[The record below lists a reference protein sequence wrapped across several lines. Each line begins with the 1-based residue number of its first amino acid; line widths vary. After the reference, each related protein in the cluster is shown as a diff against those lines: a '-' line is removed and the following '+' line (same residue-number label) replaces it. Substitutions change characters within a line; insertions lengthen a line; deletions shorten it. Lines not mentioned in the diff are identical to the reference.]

1 MFWYD
6 VNAFYLYIALLLCDA
21 GSAPSGSFLTI
32 ESHEVHYVFVFALI
46 VGRRSSLRLSARRM
60 TSSTTKSGKRKR
72 PVSRINSEQLSTAEF
87 EAYVQIVWKKIPIT
101 LRYRCLC
108 IDSLYFKAYM
118 ERNKRENVIS
128 WMVRDGSFA
137 QRYVFVPICQANH
150 WSLLILCNFG
160 KDFNNTARPCILLLD
175 SLETREENIEP
186 DVRKFVFA
194 MYKKWK
200 PESSSQHIHNIP
212 FRKPKVPQQKDGNRC
227 GYYVIFFIYRFL
239 LDCMDEFN
247 IDNDYPSFMTQDWFT
262 QSEFDSFSENLSYI
276 WQDVAYEDIQ
286 TAVDTEENAMKE
298 DIAEKKGDDI
308 NKQTALVLYTPES
321 SQEKDNI
328 AQCDNINEETAIVLY
343 TPESSQEKIN
353 IAHDEV
359 KVQKKILKIKVK
371 SVDVR
376 RSPRLATPDAKRRA
390 IEIEPV
396 QLHGSR
402 RSVTEAVKRRR
413 IKTTPPMDARGTR
426 SVARKGKKV
435 EQRSTSKK
443 GKKVEHVEYVTSSDA
458 ETESEHEVKVIE
470 KIKRTAKRK
479 RSERDDKRKKV
490 EHLECIISTDAETES
505 EQEVE
510 EIKKARKRSA
520 TRKTNRRDV
529 HNESSK
535 RKTSKKKNDKTGK
548 KKRNEGKQHIEM
560 PKKLKLR
567 AHPSKFSKAMENL
580 STDQKQWIKD
590 AGFEDLLSFSFR
602 HIPNEMARNVVWFY
616 DPYHNWLNLADKKVI
631 RITEDEVHRVL
642 GLPKGSRKVIIG
654 PANTKTLE
662 EWRDQ
667 YPERKAGHKITELSV
682 MKAITRTGELN
693 LKFKQNFMVLMY
705 NLFIRCTTGSYVSQD
720 VLKLVGSF
728 DEVSEMNW
736 CKLVVDGLKDAS
748 LAWLED
754 PTTQYYTGSLMF
766 LIFFYLDR
774 VQNEVIKVERKDTAF
789 TGWSNFHVL
798 QRNQVEIVNDSYG
811 KGVIEGYEVPEDS
824 EVEGEDYTT
833 EDAGAINIQEIKDTH
848 EEIHVDDDL
857 KQNEPEVLNDMIE
870 EPNEET
876 IVNGDCNNEFAE
888 EAFKDIS
895 VANEIIEKAY
905 QEPIVT
911 ADNDNE
917 SVQRN
922 FPDSQQFHTPR
933 ETIKGVQSI
942 EMDAISAGIMSIA
955 KDINYAHSDDEE
967 LINEGALM
975 LQIRSEI
982 DEIKKMK
989 KIVYENLRTARA
1001 LFSTNPDL
1009 EGLEKDF
1016 RQVIN
1021 DNNGVESVERIPVKL
1036 KVEERPRREVKVSEL
1051 HKSPFRERT
1060 IDIEKPNLTKA
1071 EEDVW
1076 KWLNAFNDYPLQ
1088 QVFTWDNKAAW
1099 TKHEIQT
1106 LQVDRQLVCG
1116 VLDTYACILN
1126 EEEKFRSVDSPHR
1139 FFCTTYNTIGTF
1151 SRRSEE
1157 NRLTDV
1163 ALLKENQYRRFKENL
1178 DHVLQK
1184 HFVDIK
1190 NIDLIFFPI
1199 HDINHYYVI
1208 CFNLKIPTIEILD
1221 NNKIGGDLTS
1231 IYDGIPESLQ
1241 QNFVKYMMDISER
1254 KATEF
1259 GNVPIIRLEM
1269 KWRTE
1274 KNKTDCGVFAI
1285 RHMETYKGNGLRNWD
1300 SKFVPENEKQ
1310 TQKRQLKKARQLYA
1324 FKIISSHLNCLRGT
1338 MQQEIDETISRI

>member
-1 MFWYD
+1 
-6 VNAFYLYIALLLCDA
+6 
-21 GSAPSGSFLTI
+21 
-32 ESHEVHYVFVFALI
+32 
-46 VGRRSSLRLSARRM
+46 
-60 TSSTTKSGKRKR
+60 
-72 PVSRINSEQLSTAEF
+72 
-87 EAYVQIVWKKIPIT
+87 
-101 LRYRCLC
+101 
-108 IDSLYFKAYM
+108 M

-137 QRYVFVPICQANH
+137 QRYVFVPICQA
-150 WSLLILCNFG
+150 
-160 KDFNNTARPCILLLD
+160 
-175 SLETREENIEP
+175 
-186 DVRKFVFA
+186 FVFA

-247 IDNDYPSFMTQDWFT
+247 IDNDYPSFMTRDWFT
-262 QSEFDSFSENLSYI
+262 QSEFDSFSENLSYV

-286 TAVDTEENAMKE
+286 TEFDTEENAMKE

-308 NKQTALVLYTPES
+308 NKQIALVLYTPES
-321 SQEKDNI
+321 SQEKENI

-353 IAHDEV
+353 IAHADEV

-443 GKKVEHVEYVTSSDA
+443 GKK
-458 ETESEHEVKVIE
+458 
-470 KIKRTAKRK
+470 
-479 RSERDDKRKKV
+479 RKKV

-505 EQEVE
+505 EQE
-510 EIKKARKRSA
+510 
-520 TRKTNRRDV
+520 
-529 HNESSK
+529 
-535 RKTSKKKNDKTGK
+535 TGK

-616 DPYHNWLNLADKKVI
+616 DPYHNWLNLTDKKVI

-654 PANTKTLE
+654 PANTETLE

-705 NLFIRCTTGSYVSQD
+705 NLFIRCTRGSYVSQD

-736 CKLVVDGLKDAS
+736 CKLVVDGLKDVS

-754 PTTQYYTGSLMF
+754 PTTQYYTGSLM
-766 LIFFYLDR
+766 LL
-774 VQNEVIKVERKDTAF
+774 
-789 TGWSNFHVL
+789 
-798 QRNQVEIVNDSYG
+798 
-811 KGVIEGYEVPEDS
+811 IEGYEVPEDS

-833 EDAGAINIQEIKDTH
+833 EDAGAINIQEKKDTH
-848 EEIHVDDDL
+848 EEINVDDDL
-857 KQNEPEVLNDMIE
+857 KENEPEVLNDMIE

-876 IVNGDCNNEFAE
+876 IVNGGCNNEFAE

-895 VANEIIEKAY
+895 VATEIIEKAY

-989 KIVYENLRTARA
+989 KIVYENLRTTRA

-1021 DNNGVESVERIPVKL
+1021 DNNGVERKT
-1036 KVEERPRREVKVSEL
+1036 KEVKVSEL

-1060 IDIEKPNLTKA
+1060 IDIDKPNLTKA

-1088 QVFTWDNKAAW
+1088 QVFTWDNKAAC

-1139 FFCTTYNTIGTF
+1139 FFCTTYNTI
-1151 SRRSEE
+1151 
-1157 NRLTDV
+1157 
-1163 ALLKENQYRRFKENL
+1163 
-1178 DHVLQK
+1178 
-1184 HFVDIK
+1184 
-1190 NIDLIFFPI
+1190 FFPI

-1221 NNKIGGDLTS
+1221 NNKIGADLTS

-1254 KATEF
+1254 KSTEF
-1259 GNVPIIRLEM
+1259 GIEV
-1269 KWRTE
+1269 
-1274 KNKTDCGVFAI
+1274 AI
-1285 RHMETYKGNGLRNWD
+1285 SGFGLC
-1300 SKFVPENEKQ
+1300 F
-1310 TQKRQLKKARQLYA
+1310 LK
-1324 FKIISSHLNCLRGT
+1324 
-1338 MQQEIDETISRI
+1338 MQAG

>member
-1 MFWYD
+1 
-6 VNAFYLYIALLLCDA
+6 
-21 GSAPSGSFLTI
+21 
-32 ESHEVHYVFVFALI
+32 
-46 VGRRSSLRLSARRM
+46 M

-87 EAYVQIVWKKIPIT
+87 EAYVKIVWKKIPIT

-137 QRYVFVPICQANH
+137 QRYVFVSICQANH

-200 PESSSQHIHNIP
+200 PESSSQHIHKIL

-247 IDNDYPSFMTQDWFT
+247 IDNDYPSFMTRDWFT
-262 QSEFDSFSENLSYI
+262 QSEFDSFSENLSYV

-286 TAVDTEENAMKE
+286 NAFYTEENAMKE

-328 AQCDNINEETAIVLY
+328 AQ
-343 TPESSQEKIN
+343 S
-353 IAHDEV
+353 DEV

-470 KIKRTAKRK
+470 KSKRTAKRK
-479 RSERDDKRKKV
+479 RSEMDDKRKKV

-510 EIKKARKRSA
+510 EIKKARKRSV

-560 PKKLKLR
+560 PKKLKFR

-590 AGFEDLLSFSFR
+590 IGFEDLLSFSFR

-616 DPYHNWLNLADKKVI
+616 DPYHIWLNLTDKKVI

-654 PANTKTLE
+654 PANTETLE

-682 MKAITRTGELN
+682 MKEITRTWELN

-766 LIFFYLDR
+766 LLFFYLDR
-774 VQNEVIKVERKDTAF
+774 VENEVVKVERKDTAF

-833 EDAGAINIQEIKDTH
+833 E
-848 EEIHVDDDL
+848 
-857 KQNEPEVLNDMIE
+857 VLNDMIE

-876 IVNGDCNNEFAE
+876 IVNGGCNNEFAE

-895 VANEIIEKAY
+895 VATEIIEKAY

-917 SVQRN
+917 SVQMN

-942 EMDAISAGIMSIA
+942 EMDAISDGIMSIA

-1051 HKSPFRERT
+1051 HKSPFRERA
-1060 IDIEKPNLTKA
+1060 IDIDKPNLTKA

-1076 KWLNAFNDYPLQ
+1076 KWLNAFNDYPL
-1088 QVFTWDNKAAW
+1088 
-1099 TKHEIQT
+1099 
-1106 LQVDRQLVCG
+1106 
-1116 VLDTYACILN
+1116 
-1126 EEEKFRSVDSPHR
+1126 
-1139 FFCTTYNTIGTF
+1139 
-1151 SRRSEE
+1151 
-1157 NRLTDV
+1157 
-1163 ALLKENQYRRFKENL
+1163 
-1178 DHVLQK
+1178 
-1184 HFVDIK
+1184 
-1190 NIDLIFFPI
+1190 
-1199 HDINHYYVI
+1199 
-1208 CFNLKIPTIEILD
+1208 
-1221 NNKIGGDLTS
+1221 
-1231 IYDGIPESLQ
+1231 
-1241 QNFVKYMMDISER
+1241 
-1254 KATEF
+1254 
-1259 GNVPIIRLEM
+1259 
-1269 KWRTE
+1269 
-1274 KNKTDCGVFAI
+1274 
-1285 RHMETYKGNGLRNWD
+1285 
-1300 SKFVPENEKQ
+1300 
-1310 TQKRQLKKARQLYA
+1310 
-1324 FKIISSHLNCLRGT
+1324 
-1338 MQQEIDETISRI
+1338 

>member
-1 MFWYD
+1 MLKHHGPGYRKPNFNRPSMSYDEAREEFEVAEEEYNLPQVMEVEATAPPSTPFEIPSRLHDDDTKFYDQNVEQVELPPPQYASFQKSPIQYDCEMRSFTQYQHIFNAFNVNSTSPPNFGGSTNFLRAEDTRPVGLNRKGELTKPLKSIKVQWLKNHWWSDNVITESLVQPKLDYSLTQKQLKTLMPRCEIECLIVHAYLAQLRDREERNKFEGQDKIFFMDPMFWQLATIYCMKPHLQLESETKSMHNVFNSYRKQHEGPNIVD
-6 VNAFYLYIALLLCDA
+6 CTYI
-21 GSAPSGSFLTI
+21 SS
-32 ESHEVHYVFVFALI
+32 
-46 VGRRSSLRLSARRM
+46 GRRSSLRLSARRM

-118 ERNKRENVIS
+118 ERNNRENVIS

-262 QSEFDSFSENLSYI
+262 QSEFDSFSENLSYV

-402 RSVTEAVKRRR
+402 CSVTEAVKRRR

-426 SVARKGKKV
+426 SVARRKEG
-435 EQRSTSKK
+435 
-443 GKKVEHVEYVTSSDA
+443 
-458 ETESEHEVKVIE
+458 
-470 KIKRTAKRK
+470 KRTAKRK

-654 PANTKTLE
+654 PANTETLE

-833 EDAGAINIQEIKDTH
+833 EDAGAINIQEIKDTQEEIH
-848 EEIHVDDDL
+848 VDDDLKQNEPEDAGAINIQEIKDTQEEIHVDDDL
-857 KQNEPEVLNDMIE
+857 KQNEPEV
-870 EPNEET
+870 
-876 IVNGDCNNEFAE
+876 
-888 EAFKDIS
+888 
-895 VANEIIEKAY
+895 Y
-905 QEPIVT
+905 VT
-911 ADNDNE
+911 P
-917 SVQRN
+917 SK
-922 FPDSQQFHTPR
+922 P
-933 ETIKGVQSI
+933 GVQI
-942 EMDAISAGIMSIA
+942 
-955 KDINYAHSDDEE
+955 
-967 LINEGALM
+967 
-975 LQIRSEI
+975 
-982 DEIKKMK
+982 
-989 KIVYENLRTARA
+989 
-1001 LFSTNPDL
+1001 
-1009 EGLEKDF
+1009 
-1016 RQVIN
+1016 
-1021 DNNGVESVERIPVKL
+1021 
-1036 KVEERPRREVKVSEL
+1036 
-1051 HKSPFRERT
+1051 
-1060 IDIEKPNLTKA
+1060 
-1071 EEDVW
+1071 
-1076 KWLNAFNDYPLQ
+1076 
-1088 QVFTWDNKAAW
+1088 
-1099 TKHEIQT
+1099 
-1106 LQVDRQLVCG
+1106 
-1116 VLDTYACILN
+1116 
-1126 EEEKFRSVDSPHR
+1126 
-1139 FFCTTYNTIGTF
+1139 
-1151 SRRSEE
+1151 
-1157 NRLTDV
+1157 
-1163 ALLKENQYRRFKENL
+1163 
-1178 DHVLQK
+1178 
-1184 HFVDIK
+1184 
-1190 NIDLIFFPI
+1190 
-1199 HDINHYYVI
+1199 
-1208 CFNLKIPTIEILD
+1208 
-1221 NNKIGGDLTS
+1221 
-1231 IYDGIPESLQ
+1231 
-1241 QNFVKYMMDISER
+1241 
-1254 KATEF
+1254 
-1259 GNVPIIRLEM
+1259 
-1269 KWRTE
+1269 
-1274 KNKTDCGVFAI
+1274 
-1285 RHMETYKGNGLRNWD
+1285 
-1300 SKFVPENEKQ
+1300 
-1310 TQKRQLKKARQLYA
+1310 
-1324 FKIISSHLNCLRGT
+1324 
-1338 MQQEIDETISRI
+1338 